1 MATNNHVEFV
11 AIIDKMGRIR
21 KSQGR
26 NSTIKKLTTTSS
38 EIFFMENAL
47 VYRMRKDFDRSLGK
61 LRFTY
66 VERARRGLFYFSMAD
81 QLLLVSFLRI
91 HVNTLTLARNITQL
105 VCKYEK
111 KLKNIS

>member
-1 MATNNHVEFV
+1 MDQNILLDSKSNMLSNELCKSVMATNNHVEFV

-66 VERARRGLFYFSMAD
+66 VRS
-81 QLLLVSFLRI
+81 
-91 HVNTLTLARNITQL
+91 
-105 VCKYEK
+105 
-111 KLKNIS
+111 